1 MENNV
6 RKKIKISNAGRKPSI
21 KFGSELEDTIFNI
34 VSIHNKRYPKKK
46 VKLDVAKE
54 VVKRGMD
61 TAIKYNVKDV
71 AMCGLSR
78 LRMFI
83 DKKSGT
89 IKLRYE
95 SDDDLLKK

>member
-54 VVKRGMD
+54 VVKKGMD
-61 TAIKYNVKDV
+61 VAIKNNINDIIS
-71 AMCGLSR
+71 CGLTR
-78 LRMFI
+78 LRMFVA
-83 DKKSGT
+83 KKNGQIS
-89 IKLRYE
+89 LRYND
-95 SDDDLLKK
+95 DDDLLKK

>member
-6 RKKIKISNAGRKPSI
+6 RKNIKISNAGRKPSI

-46 VKLDVAKE
+46 VNLDVAKE

-61 TAIKYNVKDV
+61 VAIKNNINDIIS
-71 AMCGLSR
+71 CGLTR

-83 DKKSGT
+83 AKKNGQIS
-89 IKLRYE
+89 LRYN
-95 SDDDLLKK
+95 DDDLLKK

>member
-61 TAIKYNVKDV
+61 VAIKNNINDIIS
-71 AMCGLSR
+71 CGLTR

-83 DKKSGT
+83 AKKNGQIS
-89 IKLRYE
+89 LRYND
-95 SDDDLLKK
+95 DDDLLKK